1 MRRRDAHRQP
11 SLLAMHFDDAAWN
24 AIELTRDQHT
34 RRCRNLLAQSHGELV
49 DALPAFDSD
58 RGTRRAHHANLDRWS
73 VHSPLQR
80 PSMLTTP
87 SITSRSRSAWPLCRV
102 SSSMQ
107 GSHRCG
113 SYLRRLAHLP
123 SNGCTTQGPDRTDG
137 PS

>member
-58 RGTRRAHHANLDRWS
+58 RGTRRAHHANLDCWS
-73 VHSPLQR
+73 VHSPLQ
-80 PSMLTTP
+80 PTFKGVWSTV
-87 SITSRSRSAWPLCRV
+87 ANFAPLLLPDT
-102 SSSMQ
+102 
-107 GSHRCG
+107 RCG
-113 SYLRRLAHLP
+113 QYPQPHK
-123 SNGCTTQGPDRTDG
+123 
-137 PS
+137 